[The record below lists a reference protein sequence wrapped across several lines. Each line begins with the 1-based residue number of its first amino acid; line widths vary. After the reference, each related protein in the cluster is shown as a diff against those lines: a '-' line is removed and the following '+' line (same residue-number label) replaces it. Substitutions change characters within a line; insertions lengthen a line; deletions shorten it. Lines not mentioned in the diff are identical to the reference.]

1 MNHPNIK
8 ARIKL
13 LYAAPLAIASTALA
27 VSVVAPQI
35 ARASTPNLAPV
46 SPNQLVSWIKST
58 SPIPLNGTVS
68 GTTSFPVPSA
78 SLLNSSNPE
87 SALSG
92 STTESYNVWTNGSG
106 SFRAQQVS
114 QAGETDLY
122 VTPGS
127 AWLWNSVTLT
137 ATNEAHSGSGA
148 NGYSLGSNPGA
159 TASEIVSRLSAYS
172 TLSVSGNTMVAG
184 RPAYTLSIVP
194 TAGDSLIGSIQIAVD
209 GQTHIPV
216 QVQVFPNGSAAPAAS
231 LGYVTLQFASQP
243 SSIFSFSPPV
253 GARVVNPTQNAAQNG
268 NKPGSVGSA
277 KVVGS
282 GFDSVMV
289 ATGFSKVT
297 STLGGLEKS
306 LPVISTP
313 LGSGHLYSTPIFEA
327 IILPSGAV
335 VAGAVDTSRLLQVVA
350 GL

>member
-1 MNHPNIK
+1 MNHPIIK
-8 ARIKL
+8 ARLKL
-13 LYAAPLAIASTALA
+13 LYAAPLVIASTALA
-27 VSVVAPQI
+27 VSVIAPQI
-35 ARASTPNLAPV
+35 ARASTPDLPPI
-46 SPNQLVSWIKST
+46 SPNQLLSWIKST

-114 QAGETDLY
+114 QASETDLY

-127 AWLWNSVTLT
+127 AWLWNSAKLT
-137 ATNEAHSGSGA
+137 ATNVKHSGIQA
-148 NGYSLGSNPGA
+148 NGYSFRSNPGV

-216 QVQVFPNGSAAPAAS
+216 QVQIFPKGSTAPAAS
-231 LGYVTLQFASQP
+231 LGYVTLRFASQP
-243 SSIFSFSPPV
+243 SSIFSFSPPS
-253 GARVVNPTQNAAQNG
+253 GARVVNPVQNAAQNG
-268 NKPGSVGSA
+268 KKPNSVGST
-277 KVVGS
+277 KVVGT
-282 GFDSVMV
+282 GFNSVVV
-289 ATGFSKVT
+289 ATGVSKAT
-297 STLGGLEKS
+297 SALGGIEKS
-306 LPVISTP
+306 LPVVATS
-313 LGSGHLYSTPIFEA
+313 LGSGRLYSTPIFEA
-327 IILPSGAV
+327 ILLPNGTV